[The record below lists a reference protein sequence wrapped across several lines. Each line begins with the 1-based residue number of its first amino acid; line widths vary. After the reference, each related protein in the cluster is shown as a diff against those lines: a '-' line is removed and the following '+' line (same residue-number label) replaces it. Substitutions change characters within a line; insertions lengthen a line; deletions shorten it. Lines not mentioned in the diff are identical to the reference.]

1 MVVRA
6 LVVAAVVAGTVGF
19 MSADKTITVSVDGD
33 AQQVKTFAST
43 VADVLADQAVVVGEH
58 DVVIPAGTSA
68 VADGAQIEVLR
79 GRPVSLTIDGVTR
92 QLWTT
97 AQTVDEL
104 ARSLGSRYSAA
115 TLTASRSQRLPL
127 TGFTLEMTTPKT
139 VTIRHDGITSRVVT
153 TAPTVAEALSGV
165 GVEIGTTDLVS
176 TDLAR
181 PVAAG
186 MTLTVVRVTTKKTTK
201 KRSVEFRTIR
211 KADGSLYKGV
221 THTVR
226 SGHAGRQKVTYL
238 LTYHDGK
245 LFKKKRVSVKTARKP
260 VARVIHYG
268 TKSRPTS
275 NPSVGG
281 SVDSLN
287 WPALAR
293 CESSGNPRSV
303 GGGGRYF
310 GLYQFTLGTW
320 ASVGGSGN
328 PINASPSEQTYRA
341 KLLYRSRGAQPWP
354 VCGRMLFT

>member
-1 MVVRA
+1 VVVRA

-19 MSADKTITVSVDGD
+19 MGADKSITVSVDGD
-33 AQQVKTFAST
+33 SQQVKTFAST
-43 VADVLADQAVVVGEH
+43 VAGVLADEQVVVGEH
-58 DVVIPAGTSA
+58 DVVIPSTTS
-68 VADGAQIEVLR
+68 VVSDGAQIEVLR

-92 QLWTT
+92 QVWTT

-104 ARSLGSRYSAA
+104 AASLGSRYAAA
-115 TLTASRSQRLPL
+115 THTASRSQRLPL
-127 TGFTLEMTTPKT
+127 TGFALELTTPKT
-139 VTIRHDGITSRVVT
+139 VTIRHDGTTRRVVT
-153 TAPTVAEALSGV
+153 TAATVADALSEV
-165 GVEIGTTDLVS
+165 GVAVRTADLVS

-181 PVAAG
+181 PVVEG
-186 MTLTVVRVTTKKTTK
+186 MTLTVVRVTTKTSTK
-201 KRSVEFRTIR
+201 KRSVDFRTIR
-211 KADGSLYKGV
+211 KADGSMYKGTTRV
-221 THTVR
+221 AR
-226 SGHAGRQKVTYL
+226 SGHVGRQKVTYVS
-238 LTYHDGK
+238 TYHDGK

-260 VARVIHYG
+260 VAQVVHYG
-268 TKSRPTS
+268 TKNRPTS
-275 NPSVGG
+275 NPPVGG
-281 SVDSLN
+281 SVDQLN

-328 PINASPSEQTYRA
+328 PINASATEQTYRA

>member
-6 LVVAAVVAGTVGF
+6 LVVATLVAGTVGF
-19 MSADKTITVSVDGD
+19 MSADKTITLSVDGD
-33 AQQVKTFAST
+33 SQQVKTFAST
-43 VADVLADQAVVVGEH
+43 VAQVLADEQVVVGGH
-58 DVVIPAGTSA
+58 DVVIPSTSSA
-68 VADGAQIEVLR
+68 VGDGARIEVLR

-92 QLWTT
+92 QVWTT

-104 ARSLGSRYSAA
+104 AASLGSRYAAA

-127 TGFTLEMTTPKT
+127 TGFSLELTTPKA
-139 VTIRHDGITSRVVT
+139 VTIRHDGVTSRVVT
-153 TAPTVAEALSGV
+153 TASSVAEALREAGV
-165 GVEIGTTDLVS
+165 GVRAADLVS

-186 MTLTVVRVTTKKTTK
+186 MTLTVVRVTTKKSTK
-201 KRSVEFRTIR
+201 KRSVDFRTIR
-211 KADGSLYKGV
+211 KADGSMYKGTTRV
-221 THTVR
+221 AR
-226 SGHAGRQKVTYL
+226 SGHVGRQRVTYL

-245 LFKKKRVSVKTARKP
+245 LVKKKRVSVKTARKP
-260 VARVIHYG
+260 VAQVIRYG
-268 TKSRPTS
+268 TKARPTS

-281 SVDSLN
+281 SVDQLN
-287 WPALAR
+287 WAALAR

-328 PINASPSEQTYRA
+328 PINASASEQTYRA